1 MVVNDFEIK
10 IVCANN
16 ISHDDGSFPVYG
28 DIYEQYEEC
37 KREHPNDEIIFGYY
51 VEDISINNFTE
62 TPDWFYT
69 IEEAIEWIEGIDKNG
84 Y

>member
-1 MVVNDFEIK
+1 MVVNEFEIK
-10 IVCANN
+10 VVCADN
-16 ISHDDGSFPVYG
+16 ISHDESYPVYG

-51 VEDISINNFTE
+51 VEDISKNNFTE

-69 IEEAIEWIEGIDKNG
+69 IEEAIEWIKNNES
-84 Y
+84 